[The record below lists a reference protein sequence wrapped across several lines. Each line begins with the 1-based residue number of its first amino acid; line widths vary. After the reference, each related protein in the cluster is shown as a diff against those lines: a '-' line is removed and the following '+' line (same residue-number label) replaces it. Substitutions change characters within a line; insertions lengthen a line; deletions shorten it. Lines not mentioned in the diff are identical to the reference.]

1 MKTIN
6 FNNDLIN
13 IIFRF
18 MTGDKYLIKTS
29 PNITVDELISYFI
42 EIFCVNLTLTEFK
55 EKVVLLHNAKNLSKY
70 GSKNLKEMEIYNGAH
85 GLDILVIDQNDVIDL
100 NLIKIKTELKEQS
113 DKKQITNLP
122 TSKGFNLAP
131 AYNKL
136 NSNESDG
143 TYTKI
148 NTLLQESMI
157 ENKLQKIKLYEFNN
171 TIIEQELILPNG
183 KYVGQVVNGKAEG
196 KGFMHYSNGNRYEGY
211 FINNI
216 REGKGIF
223 YLNNGDRYEGDFK
236 NDKAE
241 GKEIYYYKSG
251 DRYEGNQRNNKKE
264 GKGIYYYKNGD
275 KEIGDYKN
283 GKKIG
288 KHTRLTKK

>member
-1 MKTIN
+1 MQ
-6 FNNDLIN
+6 
-13 IIFRF
+13 
-18 MTGDKYLIKTS
+18 
-29 PNITVDELISYFI
+29 
-42 EIFCVNLTLTEFK
+42 
-55 EKVVLLHNAKNLSKY
+55 KNLSKY
-70 GSKNLKEMEIYNGAH
+70 GSKNLKEMEIYYGAH
-85 GLDILVIDQNDVIDL
+85 RLDILVIVQNDVIDL

-122 TSKGFNLAP
+122 TSKGFNLAT

-157 ENKLQKIKLYEFNN
+157 ETKLQKIKFIEFNN
-171 TIIEQELILPNG
+171 NIIEQELILPNG

-196 KGFMHYSNGNRYEGY
+196 KGIMHYSNGNRYEGY

-241 GKEIYYYKSG
+241 GKGIYHYKSG
-251 DRYEGNQRNNKKE
+251 DRYEGNWRNDKKE

>member
-55 EKVVLLHNAKNLSKY
+55 EKVVLLYNAKNLSKY
-70 GSKNLKEMEIYNGAH
+70 GSKNLKELNVVH
-85 GLDILVIDQNDVIDL
+85 ILVIDQNDVIDL

-143 TYTKI
+143 TYSKI

-157 ENKLQKIKLYEFNN
+157 ETKLQKIKFIEFNN
-171 TIIEQELILPNG
+171 NIIE
-183 KYVGQVVNGKAEG
+183 
-196 KGFMHYSNGNRYEGY
+196 HYQMENMLV
-211 FINNI
+211 
-216 REGKGIF
+216 K
-223 YLNNGDRYEGDFK
+223 L
-236 NDKAE
+236 
-241 GKEIYYYKSG
+241 
-251 DRYEGNQRNNKKE
+251 
-264 GKGIYYYKNGD
+264 
-275 KEIGDYKN
+275 
-283 GKKIG
+283 
-288 KHTRLTKK
+288 